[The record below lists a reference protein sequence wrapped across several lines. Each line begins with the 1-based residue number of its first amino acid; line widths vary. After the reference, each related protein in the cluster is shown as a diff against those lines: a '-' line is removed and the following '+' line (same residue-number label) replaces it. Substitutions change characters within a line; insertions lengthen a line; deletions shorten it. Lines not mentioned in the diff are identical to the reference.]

1 MIIHWL
7 FYIDYLYNLCYL
19 HLQLWLKRRRR
30 IQKQSPEV
38 FQKFCKFH
46 MEISGLESLF
56 YKIASLQVY
65 SVIKKETP
73 TQVFS
78 CENWEI
84 VKNTYFEK
92 LLWTTASVYW
102 LLHHILIFTIYYTA
116 YSFLQVTSSL
126 LGIKTRIIGAWGG
139 FFWRSI
145 MNEIFIFWRA
155 FEFPGPRPFAQPPA
169 SASSPGPQFVFT
181 SPGS

>member
-1 MIIHWL
+1 MFLKWAFSKNSQI
-7 FYIDYLYNLCYL
+7 
-19 HLQLWLKRRRR
+19 LQENSCVGVSFS
-30 IQKQSPEV
+30 QS
-38 FQKFCKFH
+38 CKP
-46 MEISGLESLF
+46 SGLER
-56 YKIASLQVY
+56 YI
-65 SVIKKETP
+65 
-73 TQVFS
+73 S
-78 CENWEI
+78 CEISEI
-84 VKNTYFEK
+84 LKSTHFEEN
-92 LLWTTASVYW
+92 LWTTASVYW

-181 SPGS
+181 SPGP